1 MHKDNLNSILNK
13 LKIKLK
19 GKVLLLGIGN
29 SLRGDD
35 GFGNALA
42 RDLEG
47 KISLKVLEAGSAPEN
62 FLGIIIKEKPNTV
75 LFVDAVDFGG
85 EIAEMCLWNLKK
97 IKTKNLFFTHNSS
110 LSLIFNFLKENTQ
123 SNFYLLAIQPKSIK
137 FQDKMSLEVQ
147 NRLEELKT
155 WFQERYGICA

>member
-1 MHKDNLNSILNK
+1 MLNK

-19 GKVLLLGIGN
+19 GKVILLGIGN
-29 SLRGDD
+29 PLRGDD

-85 EIAEMCLWNLKK
+85 NVAEMRLWNLKE

-110 LSLIFNFLKENTQ
+110 LSLIFSFLKENTQ
-123 SNFYLLAIQPKSIK
+123 ANFYLLAIQPKSIG
-137 FQDKMSLEVQ
+137 FQDKMSPQLRKQ
-147 NRLEELKT
+147 LEELRR
-155 WFQERYGICA
+155 WFQERYRICA

>member
-1 MHKDNLNSILNK
+1 MLNK

-19 GKVLLLGIGN
+19 GKVILLGIGN
-29 SLRGDD
+29 PLRGDD

-85 EIAEMCLWNLKK
+85 EIAEMRLWNLKE

-110 LSLIFNFLKENTQ
+110 LSLIFSFLKENTQ
-123 SNFYLLAIQPKSIK
+123 ANFYLLAIQPKSIG
-137 FQDKMSLEVQ
+137 FQDKMSPQLRKQ
-147 NRLEELKT
+147 LEELRS

>member
-1 MHKDNLNSILNK
+1 MLNK

-19 GKVLLLGIGN
+19 GKVILLGIGN
-29 SLRGDD
+29 PLRGDD

-85 EIAEMCLWNLKK
+85 NVAEMRLWNLKE

-110 LSLIFNFLKENTQ
+110 LSLIFSFLKENTQ
-123 SNFYLLAIQPKSIK
+123 ANFYLLAIQPKSIG
-137 FQDKMSLEVQ
+137 FQDKMSPQLRKQ
-147 NRLEELKT
+147 LEELRR